1 MSIANRVSRRYGL
14 CPAKHK
20 HCLYLCRCFQY
31 GVRSFDFSGRAMT
44 SQPIGLQQ
52 SIRFGEDFELDLRPR
67 RLRRGSHVLKLE
79 RIPLEIL
86 ILLLEHRG
94 EIVSREKIVA
104 RVWGNDVFLDT
115 DNSIR
120 GAIRKVRQ
128 ALKDDPETP
137 RFIQTVTGRG
147 YRFIA
152 PIISPEEEHT
162 TEPAKPEASVVP
174 TGTQS
179 FVSEPDSWPQGGS
192 LGLMDQERE
201 RTAGQVPGTE
211 SARGQVHRHARTWL
225 FVGLASLAVV
235 SILSLL
241 TFGVWRGSRVPA
253 VFQRKTVLAVL
264 PFDNLSQDP
273 DQEFFSEGLTEEM
286 IAQVGKL
293 NRDRLK
299 VVARGYVAKYKGSTL
314 AAREIGK
321 ELNADYLIQ
330 GSVRRSSDRVRIT
343 VQLIQARDQTDV
355 WTGSYDRELRDVLA
369 VQDSV
374 VRSIAS
380 EIHIALTEEQ
390 EKRLAAPRQIS
401 PEAYEAYLKGR
412 YYWNKRTGESMQK
425 AEQYFEQAIDND
437 PTYAAA
443 YSGLADC
450 NSGLAWHGFKSP
462 AEALPKAYAA
472 ARKALE
478 INPESAEA
486 HASLGLAMTHG
497 WDWTGAEAEF
507 RRALQLDPQYANA
520 HHWYGDYLS
529 IRSRHG
535 EALAEAK
542 HALELDPLNLMVSTW
557 VGLRYYMARD
567 YSRAIDQNRNSVELD
582 PNFAAAHLL
591 LGEDYRG
598 AGLHSEAVNELKKA
612 AILSGDSPLYTAQV
626 AVALAVAGRN
636 RDALR
641 IAHELETI
649 SRKRYVSPYGLA
661 QIYAASNK
669 NEDTFKWLQ
678 AAYED
683 HAVWMGY
690 LAVDP
695 IFDRYR
701 SDERFKDLLR
711 RVGLP

>member
-1 MSIANRVSRRYGL
+1 
-14 CPAKHK
+14 
-20 HCLYLCRCFQY
+20 
-31 GVRSFDFSGRAMT
+31 MT

-86 ILLLEHRG
+86 ILLLERRG
-94 EIVSREKIVA
+94 EIVSRDEIVA
-104 RVWGNDVFLDT
+104 RIWGNDVFLDT

-162 TEPAKPEASVVP
+162 TEPPKPEASIVP
-174 TGTQS
+174 TGTRS
-179 FVSEPDSWPQGGS
+179 FVSEPDSWPQGRS
-192 LGLMDQERE
+192 LGLVDQEQE
-201 RTAGQVPGTE
+201 RTAGQLPGTE
-211 SARGQVHRHARTWL
+211 TARGQVRRRARTWL

-235 SILSLL
+235 SILSL
-241 TFGVWRGSRVPA
+241 FAFWGWRTSRAPA
-253 VFQRKTVLAVL
+253 VSQRKTVLAVL
-264 PFDNLSQDP
+264 PFDNLSRDP

-293 NRDRLK
+293 NRDRLR
-299 VVARGYVAKYKGSTL
+299 VVARSSVAKYKRSTL

-321 ELNADYLIQ
+321 ELNADYLVQ

-355 WTGSYDRELRDVLA
+355 WTESYDRELKDVLT

-450 NSGLAWHGFKSP
+450 NSGLTWHGFKSP

-486 HASLGLAMTHG
+486 HASLGLAMSHR

-529 IRSRHG
+529 IRGRHD

-542 HALELDPLNLMVSTW
+542 HALELDPLNLMISTW

-591 LGEDYRG
+591 LGEDYLG

-612 AILSGDSPLYTAQV
+612 ANLSGDSPLYTAQV

-636 RDALR
+636 GDALR

-649 SRKRYVSPYGLA
+649 SSKRYVSPYGLA

-669 NEDTFKWLQ
+669 KEDTFKWLQ

>member
-1 MSIANRVSRRYGL
+1 
-14 CPAKHK
+14 
-20 HCLYLCRCFQY
+20 
-31 GVRSFDFSGRAMT
+31 MT
-44 SQPIGLQQ
+44 SQPFGLQQ

-67 RLRRGSHVLKLE
+67 RLRRGRQVLKLE

-86 ILLLEHRG
+86 IVLLEHRG

-162 TEPAKPEASVVP
+162 TEPPKPEAAVVP

-179 FVSEPDSWPQGGS
+179 FVSEPDGWPQGGS
-192 LGLMDQERE
+192 LGLMDQEQE

-211 SARGQVHRHARTWL
+211 TARGQVNRRARTWL

-235 SILSLL
+235 SFLSLL
-241 TFGVWRGSRVPA
+241 AFWGWRASRFPA
-253 VFQRKTVLAVL
+253 VFHRKTVLAVL
-264 PFDNLSQDP
+264 PFDNLSGDP

-299 VVARGYVAKYKGSTL
+299 VVARSSVAKYKGSKLT
-314 AAREIGK
+314 AKEIGR

-343 VQLIQARDQTDV
+343 VQLIQARDQIDV
-355 WTGSYDRELRDVLA
+355 WTESYDRELKDVLA

-380 EIHIALTEEQ
+380 EIHIALTEAQ
-390 EKRLAAPRQIS
+390 EKRLAAPRKMS

-412 YYWNKRTGESMQK
+412 YYWNKRTGESMQQ
-425 AEQYFEQAIDND
+425 AEQYFQQAIDND

-450 NSGLAWHGFKSP
+450 NSGLTWHGFKSP

-472 ARKALE
+472 ARRALE
-478 INPESAEA
+478 IDPESAEA
-486 HASLGLAMTHG
+486 HASLGLAMSHR

-507 RRALQLDPQYANA
+507 RRALELDPQYANA
-520 HHWYGDYLS
+520 HHWYADYLS

-542 HALELDPLNLMVSTW
+542 HALELDPLNRMISTW

-567 YSRAIDQNRNSVELD
+567 YSRAIAQNRSSVELD

-591 LGEDYRG
+591 LGEDYLG
-598 AGLHSEAVNELKKA
+598 AGLQSEAVNELKKA
-612 AILSGDSPLYTAQV
+612 ANLSGDSPLYAAQV

-636 RDALR
+636 GDALR
-641 IAHELETI
+641 IAHELEAI

-661 QIYAASNK
+661 QIYAAANK
-669 NEDTFKWLQ
+669 KEDTFKWLQ
-678 AAYED
+678 AAYQD